1 MSTKAGERRWLDV
14 GPAEIVSAPGIP
26 VQLTKQRG
34 GTPMI
39 VGMMK
44 AKDLIGN
51 FVVPRRDAR
60 KREGYQ
66 REVSTARVNRLVK
79 HLKENKVDLPTSIL
93 VNLRHYEADNHLVE
107 RNGQNYFMPNG
118 GQLYVVDGQHRVE
131 ALARLVDEDEE
142 KWGKF
147 EIPFVCLLGARETE
161 EMKQFYVVNSTAKSV
176 RTDLALDL
184 LKQRAENEP
193 GLMESLEESGE
204 SWKVKG
210 QTLVDEIKHSAV
222 WRGLIRF
229 PNEPKGDTTI
239 NSAGMVSSLKPL
251 LATPYFGSI
260 STENQI
266 KVLDSYWKGIR
277 NVIPE
282 AFDEPNEYTIQKS
295 IGAAIMHGV
304 LVTVLEYVRSMG
316 MSVKE
321 PETYE
326 SVLQDVLL
334 SLEGDTGTGDLA
346 QGADFWRSGSEGAA
360 GSYSSSAGRR
370 VLTAK
375 IKGMLPEIEVE

>member
-1 MSTKAGERRWLDV
+1 MS
-14 GPAEIVSAPGIP
+14 PAETTLGAPEIP
-26 VQLTKQRG
+26 VQLTKTRG
-34 GTPMI
+34 GISMI
-39 VGMMK
+39 VGVIQ
-44 AKDLIGN
+44 ARRLRGN

-66 REVSTARVNRLVK
+66 REVSTSRVNRLVK

-93 VNLRHYEADNHLVE
+93 VNLRRFDPVNHLIE
-107 RNGQNYFMPNG
+107 RNGQHYFIPEG
-118 GQLYVVDGQHRVE
+118 EPLYVVDGQHRVE

-210 QTLVDEIKHSAV
+210 QTLVEELKHSSV

-239 NSAGMVSSLKPL
+239 NSAGMVSSIKPL
-251 LATPYFGSI
+251 LATPYFGAI

-321 PETYE
+321 PKTYE
-326 SVLQDVLL
+326 EVLQDVLL
-334 SLEGDTGTGDLA
+334 TLEGDTGTGDLA

-375 IKGMLPEIEVE
+375 IRGMLPEIEVE